1 MSFRGGTYAARK
13 EVHAD
18 SLLPAHRTTL
28 YHPPGI
34 SQQFFFQ
41 LHGGL
46 KPNILFFGPY
56 SVESQALN
64 RANQLLSICY

>member
-1 MSFRGGTYAARK
+1 VSFRGGPYAARK
-13 EVHAD
+13 EVHVH
-18 SLLPAHRTTL
+18 SPLLPYQTNL